1 MVRKYTE
8 LTEYIYAPDMPV
20 APGMEHCEADRKAGL
35 KLFDGFDFIFIDGAF
50 VVLTCSSQTVSLPL
64 RLSLL
69 PVFHRCGCSARSP
82 RTPACLRAAARA
94 AVISA
99 VDAVLRVKCVSRHLQ
114 ITSCSCCLALPA
126 AASQCVVQATKSC
139 CLGCQRPRSCL
150 CCSGLHT
157 RQESACSAPSRA
169 RTQSATATRWEA
181 RNSTLSTAG
190 VNDWTKSG
198 ALQQLPFWLP
208 LTQLLQRHR
217 YC

>member
-20 APGMEHCEADRKAGL
+20 APGMEACEADRKAGL
-35 KLFDGFDFIFIDGAF
+35 KLFDGFDFIFTDGAF

-69 PVFHRCGCSARSP
+69 PVFHRCGRSARSP
-82 RTPACLRAAARA
+82 RTPVCLRAAARA
-94 AVISA
+94 AIISA

-114 ITSCSCCLALPA
+114 ITSCSCCLVLPA
-126 AASQCVVQATKSC
+126 AASQCVLQATKSC
-139 CLGCQRPRSCL
+139 CRGCQRPRSCL

-169 RTQSATATRWEA
+169 RTQSATCPYY
-181 RNSTLSTAG
+181 
-190 VNDWTKSG
+190 SG
-198 ALQQLPFWLP
+198 
-208 LTQLLQRHR
+208 
-217 YC
+217 